1 MQALKERLK
10 IIDDKLILNEK
21 KVIESEKTDF
31 YESVEEGEEGNF
43 VAASF
48 YCGGGRVKIESENV
62 DLYINGV
69 PVVLG
74 EYFELEKGEYL
85 LKGLTDLE
93 VGSVVKIVFYGD
105 VKNLTQTK
113 VKGVNFDDESYLL
126 SERKGEFN
134 LYKYSSGEITR
145 LASEQA
151 SGGDICKGDAL
162 YLAFLK
168 NGVIEAFKYSSSVF
182 SSLGSVSGEDFLCDY
197 DQKLTLYVV
206 KSGKLYLYT
215 LEKDGFSEQKTLLK
229 ADKLY
234 AVKGEKIVY
243 RDLRGDVRLSF
254 NIPKVA

>member
-10 IIDDKLILNEK
+10 IIDDKLSLNEK
-21 KVIESEKTDF
+21 KVKENKKTVF

-48 YCGGGRVKIESENV
+48 YCGGGKIKVETAKI

-69 PVVLG
+69 PTLSG
-74 EYFELEKGEYL
+74 EYFELEKGEHL
-85 LKGLTDLE
+85 LKGLTDLA
-93 VGSVVKIVFYGD
+93 VGSVVKITFYGD

-145 LASEQA
+145 LISEQA

-168 NGVIEAFKYSSSVF
+168 NGVIEAFKYSSSAFTSV
-182 SSLGSVSGEDFLCDY
+182 GSVSGEDFLCDY

-215 LEKDGFSEQKTLLK
+215 LEEEGFSEQKTSLG

-254 NIPKVA
+254 SIPKVA